1 MNIYRYKNYD
11 FENQFLP
18 LGFEW
23 KEPQIFSLEQPEDT
37 DYELYEDQNYL
48 DNFVAEKYAIN
59 QLEGQLYK
67 HLISAKITN
76 MVTNGTIS
84 SLQSQTYSEIT
95 KEARNF
101 LSEGYWHS
109 AYYAHNEQ
117 IPDAIFEDIHLEVL
131 NYIKDYVNSKYP
143 PNFFIE

>member
-1 MNIYRYKNYD
+1 MKIYRYKNANLD
-11 FENQFLP
+11 NKTVPIEFEY
-18 LGFEW
+18 
-23 KEPQIFSLEQPEDT
+23 KEPIVFALVAPDE

-59 QLEGQLYK
+59 QSEGQLYK

-76 MVTNGTIS
+76 MVTNELITTE
-84 SLQSQTYSEIT
+84 QSQIYSSQT

-109 AYYAHNEQ
+109 AYFAHLSQ
-117 IPDAIFEDIHLEVL
+117 TPDAVFQDIHLQVL
-131 NYIKDYVNSKYP
+131 EYIKNYVNTKYP
-143 PNFFIE
+143 SSFLIA

>member
-1 MNIYRYKNYD
+1 MNIYRYKNFD
-11 FENQFLP
+11 FDNNYLP

-23 KEPQIFSLEQPEDT
+23 KEPQIFGLTNTDE

-48 DNFVAEKYAIN
+48 DKFVAEKYAIN
-59 QLEGQLYK
+59 QTEGQLYK

-76 MVTNGTIS
+76 MVTNEMLTAE
-84 SLQSQTYSEIT
+84 QSQIYSAQT

-109 AYYAHNEQ
+109 AYFAHLSQ
-117 IPDAIFEDIHLEVL
+117 TPDSVFEDIHLEVL

-143 PNFFIE
+143 TNFSIV